1 MFKKTNAVY
10 IESMRKLTNVT
21 VTEETVKANI
31 GYYDLTFQPEEIP
44 KVLADFMELYAAV
57 KPTLDKKQA
66 QLEKERAESQEA
78 VDKGGAVVDD
88 KPIDLS
94 EIPF

>member
-10 IESMRKLTNVT
+10 IEKMRKLTKVT
-21 VTEETVKANI
+21 VTDETVKANI
-31 GYYDLTFQPEEIP
+31 GYYDLYFEPEEIP
-44 KVLADFMELYAAV
+44 KLLADFMELYAAV
-57 KPTLDKKQA
+57 KPTLEKKQA
-66 QLEKERAESQEA
+66 ALEKERAEAGEKTE
-78 VDKGGAVVDD
+78 VVVDD